1 MTVILYKCSAEN
13 NMINKTPYLSN
24 PITATAHIKG
34 TFRADAP
41 EMYLDYNGEL
51 EGYNYMSATI
61 GSSTYYYYC
70 SITAD
75 IGQTVRATC
84 RRDPLMSFAT
94 DIKALPILAARC
106 EQAAI
111 EAGQIGYNSMIVDS
125 EQQFLSPI
133 DIQRKQLA
141 AFTWDQYFTL
151 VTVG

>member
-13 NMINKTPYLSN
+13 NMINKLPYLSN
-24 PITATAHIKG
+24 PIPAPAHIKG

-41 EMYLDYNGEL
+41 EMYLDYHGEL

-75 IGQTVRATC
+75 LGQTVRATC

-111 EAGQIGYNSMIVDS
+111 EAGQIGYNSMIVDPQ
-125 EQQFLSPI
+125 QQFLSPI
-133 DIQRKQLA
+133 DIQRKQIMSFSWSNLW
-141 AFTWDQYFTL
+141 T
-151 VTVG
+151 VITVG